1 LEKKRAVRE
10 LFVIHKSG
18 LPVTH
23 VGSGHIQI
31 DDALFGGLLSAI
43 ENVGVSL
50 GLDGDVSLDTIRFRA
65 YEMVYTR
72 TENSL
77 VVLLTDQG
85 TGGFLEKAKPELEKI
100 GRELE
105 DGGYMD
111 DFEIRTTEKTS
122 MIDSVITRHARTIFA
137 EQDDVFFWDEN
148 HTFQLWE
155 HENERWNGLALF
167 RNYLMPSPLIKTL
180 DLPMKDIVRLCD
192 LLVEKR
198 RPSEILQDSQL
209 ETKEEKRIEN
219 AVRLLHM
226 YGLVQCFRSAVQENV
241 ST

>member
-1 LEKKRAVRE
+1 MDKKRSVRE

-18 LPVTH
+18 LPITH

-50 GLDGDVSLDTIRFRA
+50 GLEGDVALDTIRFRA

-77 VVLLTDQG
+77 IVLLTDQG
-85 TGGFLEKAKPELEKI
+85 TGSFLEKAKPELEKI
-100 GRELE
+100 GSELE
-105 DGGYMD
+105 AGCFVD
-111 DFEIRTTEKTS
+111 DFEIRTTERTS
-122 MIDSVITRHARTIFA
+122 RIDSIITRHARTIFA
-137 EQDDVFFWDEN
+137 EQDDVFFWDED
-148 HTFQLWE
+148 HTFQLRE
-155 HENERWNGLALF
+155 HENERWNGYALF
-167 RNYLMPSPLIKTL
+167 RNYLMPSPLIKTI
-180 DLPMKDIVRLCD
+180 DLPMEDIVRLCD
-192 LLVEKR
+192 LLMEKR
-198 RPSEILQDSQL
+198 RPSEILQDP
-209 ETKEEKRIEN
+209 KMAAIEEKRIEN

-241 ST
+241 

>member
-1 LEKKRAVRE
+1 
-10 LFVIHKSG
+10 VIHQSG

-43 ENVGVSL
+43 ENVGASL

-77 VVLLTDQG
+77 IVLLTDQG

-105 DGGYMD
+105 AGGFMD
-111 DFEIRTTEKTS
+111 DFETRTIEKTS
-122 MIDSVITRHARTIFA
+122 NIDSIITRHARTIFA
-137 EQDDVFFWDEN
+137 EQDDVFFWDEE

-155 HENERWNGLALF
+155 HANERWNGLALF
-167 RNYLMPSPLIKTL
+167 RNYLLPSQLIKTL
-180 DLPMKDIVRLCD
+180 DLPMEDIVRLCD
-192 LLVEKR
+192 LLLEKR
-198 RPSEILQDSQL
+198 RPSEILQDLKL
-209 ETKEEKRIEN
+209 ETKEEKRVEN
-219 AVRLLHM
+219 TVRLLHM

-241 ST
+241 